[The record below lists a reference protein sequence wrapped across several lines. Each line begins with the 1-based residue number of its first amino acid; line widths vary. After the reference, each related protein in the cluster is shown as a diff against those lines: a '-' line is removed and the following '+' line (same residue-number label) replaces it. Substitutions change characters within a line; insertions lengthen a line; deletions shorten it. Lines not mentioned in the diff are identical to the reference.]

1 MSKRRNQENRKNP
14 RRRKKPEERIEKV
27 SSDGSVQ
34 ELNEPAESKEAK
46 RPTGQTGSVV
56 HPVALADDT
65 PIDEREEAPGIPF
78 EEEPE
83 KKVQTDEAD
92 EADEPAEDD
101 SDDESEDDESEED
114 DSEEDEKKEDED
126 ESSMTLIRHLE
137 ELRTRIIKSLLAVAV
152 GSGIS
157 YYYIE
162 EIMHYI
168 TMPSGKLYY
177 LQPAEAFFTYIKIAV
192 FAGFL
197 LALPI
202 VFYQI
207 WRFVLPALT
216 VREKTIIAL
225 LVPTS
230 VILFFSGLAF
240 SFFLV
245 LPAAMQFFVG
255 FSTADLQPMFSLNQY
270 FSFVMSFILPFGAV
284 FELPLV
290 VVVMAKLGL
299 ISSAFLM
306 KKQRIMLFLA
316 FVVGAIVSPTPDIFT
331 QSMIAIPLFLLYE
344 VSYLIVRFIL
354 HK

>member
-27 SSDGSVQ
+27 SSGGSVQ
-34 ELNEPAESKEAK
+34 GLNESADAVEAN
-46 RPTGQTGSVV
+46 RPTGQIGSVV

-83 KKVQTDEAD
+83 EKEAQNDDAD
-92 EADEPAEDD
+92 ETAEDE
-101 SDDESEDDESEED
+101 SDDESGDDESEEE
-114 DSEEDEKKEDED
+114 DSEEGGKKEDED

-137 ELRTRIIKSLLAVAV
+137 ELRSRIIKSLLAVAV
-152 GSGIS
+152 GSGVS

-177 LQPAEAFFTYIKIAV
+177 LQPAEAFFTYIKIAM

-197 LALPI
+197 LALPV

-290 VVVMAKLGL
+290 VVVMAKMGL

-316 FVVGAIVSPTPDIFT
+316 FIVGAVVSPTPDIFT